1 MAIIMSRNLFWAG
14 MEESGMSDGVGNLGL
29 PSLLLAALL
38 LVAASWPGEVQAVN
52 GQCTS
57 PFVATGAITAD
68 SGLYQPGGTSGPT
81 SFSTTGTATCN
92 CTGISVGLLMT
103 VYYREPPACLPS
115 PILWGPLSSSTPI
128 SASRS
133 SSMRQGDIRKFPSA
147 PPPVGC

>member
-1 MAIIMSRNLFWAG
+1 
-14 MEESGMSDGVGNLGL
+14 MSDGVGNLGL

-81 SFSTTGTATCN
+81 SFSTTGTATCFQRAWMK
-92 CTGISVGLLMT
+92 V
-103 VYYREPPACLPS
+103 
-115 PILWGPLSSSTPI
+115 SSSSIIACEVWLLLSARKAVWCFWASFARWTILRAIVRLLTPN
-128 SASRS
+128 RR
-133 SSMRQGDIRKFPSA
+133 SMRLMDTPETAKANTNKLMVI
-147 PPPVGC
+147 